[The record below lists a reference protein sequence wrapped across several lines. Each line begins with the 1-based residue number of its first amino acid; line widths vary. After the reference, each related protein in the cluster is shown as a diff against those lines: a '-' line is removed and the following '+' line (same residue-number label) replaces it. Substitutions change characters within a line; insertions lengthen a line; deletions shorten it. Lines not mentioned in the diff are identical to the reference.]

1 MAIYTEVVGLCLMV
15 DNKIPRGRVRS
26 FRIAEIMSGYV
37 LPAEVSLK
45 ALFATLMPSAAQ
57 RRLIASRG

>member
-1 MAIYTEVVGLCLMV
+1 MV